1 MFDTGLNELLV
12 TKSIE
17 VLNIFCAQNDHDLWV
32 NEIVRRVGETTGSK
46 DTPAIKNSIK
56 LLECALLIETVSS
69 TKHSQK
75 KIKILTSLGLEVADF
90 IQDLKRC
97 NYSYNRLKD
106 AIIDNNPSIGKT
118 KNIDEAEKIR
128 DRKLL
133 NKGWNHSEIHLI
145 TDIMGTA
152 FRMEVIYRNIIFNSI
167 IHRYSTILTN
177 YDINDTANKIIQK
190 IMANEIQSLFAL
202 AQELDRLNSKFD
214 SEHCYFGSEYS
225 HWKEIPFVDFYELIL
240 EQIENYYYEEEA
252 LLINQSISSIIEEV
266 TLSLLLLLHPD
277 KESVHEYIG
286 KIHEDFNISADA
298 RQEKILEKL
307 MTKEISQSSNEFNNL
322 TNSLSVVKL
331 RDIYKKY
338 LQLKRENN

>member
-1 MFDTGLNELLV
+1 M
-12 TKSIE
+12 
-17 VLNIFCAQNDHDLWV
+17 
-32 NEIVRRVGETTGSK
+32 
-46 DTPAIKNSIK
+46 
-56 LLECALLIETVSS
+56 LIETVSS
-69 TKHSQK
+69 SKHSQK
-75 KIKILTSLGLEVADF
+75 KIKILTSLGLEVVDF

-106 AIIDNNPSIGKT
+106 AIIDNNPSIGKVE
-118 KNIDEAEKIR
+118 NADEAEKIR

-145 TDIMGTA
+145 TYIMGTA
-152 FRMEVIYRNIIFNSI
+152 FRMEVIYRNTIFNSI
-167 IHRYSTILTN
+167 IHRYSTILTD
-177 YDINDTANKIIQK
+177 YDINNTANKIIQK
-190 IMANEIQSLFAL
+190 IMSNEIQSLFAL
-202 AQELDRLNSKFD
+202 AQELERLASKFE

-225 HWKEIPFVDFYELIL
+225 HWIEIPFVDFYELIL
-240 EQIENYYYEEEA
+240 EQIDNYYEEEA
-252 LLINQSISSIIEEV
+252 LLINKSISSIIEEV

-277 KESVHEYIG
+277 KESVHEYIS

-307 MTKEISQSSNEFNNL
+307 MKKEIPQSSNEFNNL

>member
-1 MFDTGLNELLV
+1 M
-12 TKSIE
+12 S
-17 VLNIFCAQNDHDLWV
+17 
-32 NEIVRRVGETTGSK
+32 ETTGSK

-56 LLECALLIETVSS
+56 LLERALLIETVSS

-75 KIKILTSLGLEVADF
+75 KIIILTSLGLEVVDF
-90 IQDLKRC
+90 IQNLKRC

-106 AIIDNNPSIGKT
+106 AIIDNNPSIGNA
-118 KNIDEAEKIR
+118 KNVDEAEKIR

-133 NKGWNHSEIHLI
+133 NKGWNHSEIRLI
-145 TDIMGTA
+145 TYIMGTA

-177 YDINDTANKIIQK
+177 YDINDTANKIIQEV
-190 IMANEIQSLFAL
+190 MANEIQSLFVL
-202 AQELDRLNSKFD
+202 TQELETVNSKFE

-225 HWKEIPFVDFYELIL
+225 HFIEIPFVDFYELIV
-240 EQIENYYYEEEA
+240 EQIDNYYEEGA
-252 LLINQSISSIIEEV
+252 LLINKSISSIIEEI
-266 TLSLLLLLHPD
+266 TLSLLLLLIPD
-277 KESVHEYIG
+277 KESVHQYIG
-286 KIHEDFNISADA
+286 KIREIVSANK

-307 MTKEISQSSNEFNNL
+307 MKKDISQSSSEFNNL
-322 TNSLSVVKL
+322 TKTLSVVKL